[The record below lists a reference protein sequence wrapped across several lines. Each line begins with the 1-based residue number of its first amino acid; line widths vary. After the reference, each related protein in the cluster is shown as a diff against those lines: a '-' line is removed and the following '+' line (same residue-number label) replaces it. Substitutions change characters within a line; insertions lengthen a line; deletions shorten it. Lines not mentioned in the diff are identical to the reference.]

1 MSIRSKILR
10 EVEKRPRRLRDIQER
25 VGVER
30 KVMWELNNLVRE
42 GKLVQKM
49 GTYYLPGDPA
59 VAPPKPEDCIPCTI
73 VKLGRTFG
81 FAMREDLSGNIR
93 KQRPACCR

>member
-59 VAPPKPEDCIPCTI
+59 VAPRSP
-73 VKLGRTFG
+73 RT
-81 FAMREDLSGNIR
+81 AS
-93 KQRPACCR
+93 PAPL